1 MDDFTEIGRKQWSSL
16 SNGNEYISA
25 NELTDL
31 AALGDVIDM
40 NDVNEIYIALVK
52 FLHLFAQH
60 KKMLSQLQS
69 HFIGVDE
76 INHPFIIGIS
86 GSVAVGKSTTARLLQ
101 ILLKRC
107 YSNLHVQLMTTDGFL
122 YPNSELEKRRLMS
135 RKGFPESYNMK
146 LLCDFLSDV
155 TSGKENVYYPLY
167 SQELSDIV
175 PGKYGVISQPDV
187 LIIEG
192 INTLQL
198 PPNGVVVTSDFFDCS
213 IYIDANE
220 EVIENW
226 FMDRFKHLLKI
237 NKNNP
242 ENFYYNWADEPLNV
256 AIDRAEK
263 IWQTVDL
270 VNLREYIAPTKSRAN
285 VILHKSYGHR
295 IDRIYVRHY

>member
-40 NDVNEIYIALVK
+40 NDVNEIYIPLVK

-155 TSGKENVYYPLY
+155 TSGK
-167 SQELSDIV
+167 
-175 PGKYGVISQPDV
+175 
-187 LIIEG
+187 
-192 INTLQL
+192 
-198 PPNGVVVTSDFFDCS
+198 
-213 IYIDANE
+213 
-220 EVIENW
+220 
-226 FMDRFKHLLKI
+226 
-237 NKNNP
+237 
-242 ENFYYNWADEPLNV
+242 
-256 AIDRAEK
+256 
-263 IWQTVDL
+263 
-270 VNLREYIAPTKSRAN
+270 
-285 VILHKSYGHR
+285 
-295 IDRIYVRHY
+295 

>member
-40 NDVNEIYIALVK
+40 NDVNEIYIPLVK

-198 PPNGVVVTSDFFDCS
+198 LSL
-213 IYIDANE
+213 IHI
-220 EVIENW
+220 
-226 FMDRFKHLLKI
+226 
-237 NKNNP
+237 
-242 ENFYYNWADEPLNV
+242 
-256 AIDRAEK
+256 
-263 IWQTVDL
+263 
-270 VNLREYIAPTKSRAN
+270 
-285 VILHKSYGHR
+285 
-295 IDRIYVRHY
+295 

>member
-40 NDVNEIYIALVK
+40 NDVNEIYIPLVK

-213 IYIDANE
+213 IY
-220 EVIENW
+220 
-226 FMDRFKHLLKI
+226 
-237 NKNNP
+237 
-242 ENFYYNWADEPLNV
+242 
-256 AIDRAEK
+256 
-263 IWQTVDL
+263 
-270 VNLREYIAPTKSRAN
+270 
-285 VILHKSYGHR
+285 
-295 IDRIYVRHY
+295 